1 MRWWMAAVSLLVVA
15 LVFRLG
21 LLAYAM
27 YALLGVLAVSRYLAH
42 TWSRNLVA
50 QRECNRLE
58 ASVGDTVAIA
68 LRLHNCGGIPVA
80 WAVVED
86 LLPPHALAFRPP
98 NLEVRGQRMQIVAL
112 GSRKSKTLL
121 YQVRC
126 NQRGYYQL
134 GPTLIE
140 TGDVFGLHR
149 RYRIEGEPHFLLVY
163 PRIVPLPGYNIASRK
178 PLGEIVLAHRLYE
191 DPTRI
196 AGVRAYQRGDPL
208 ARVHWRA
215 TARTGQLHSKVYEPS
230 AVAGATIVL
239 DLHRA
244 AHDPRHEPLRSE
256 LAITAAASLAYAVF
270 QTGEQVG
277 LVTNGRDAADRI
289 RTEGWVRDYRR
300 REQARTAATMRQAN
314 ERLQPLVVPTQRGA
328 DQFARIHATL
338 ARVELTDGLSLAQ
351 LVHETGGRLPR
362 NAAVVAIVPLPAP
375 ESVVALLGLKRRGYR
390 VTVVVNTYDATE
402 LADAAAAL
410 VAAGIRVLHLRDEG
424 ALSGLCQQVAWGA

>member
-1 MRWWMAAVSLLVVA
+1 MRWWIAAVVLLLVA

-42 TWSRNLVA
+42 TWSQNLVA
-50 QRECNRLE
+50 HRECHRLE

-68 LRLHNCGGIPVA
+68 LRLENRGRLPVA

-98 NLEVRGQRMQIVAL
+98 NLEVRGQRMQIVSL
-112 GSRKSKTLL
+112 RGRQGKTLL

-149 RYRIEGEPHFLLVY
+149 RFRIEGEPHFLLVY
-163 PRIVPLPGYNIASRK
+163 PRIVPLPGYDIASRK

-196 AGVRAYQRGDPL
+196 AGVRTYQPGDPL

-215 TARTGQLHSKVYEPS
+215 TARTAQLHSKVYEPS
-230 AVAGATIVL
+230 AVAGATMVL

-244 AHDPRHEPLRSE
+244 AHDPRHEPMRSE
-256 LAITAAASLAYAVF
+256 LAVTAAASLAHAVY
-270 QTGEQVG
+270 QTRAQVG

-300 REQARTAATMRQAN
+300 REQARSEATMRQGN
-314 ERLQPLVVPTQRGA
+314 ERLQPLVVETRRGA
-328 DQFARIHATL
+328 DQFARIHAAL

-351 LVHETGGRLPR
+351 LLSEVGSRLPR
-362 NAAVVAIVPLPAP
+362 DAAVVAIVPLPAP

-390 VTVVVNTYDATE
+390 VTAVVNTYDANE
-402 LADAAAAL
+402 LADAAAPL
-410 VAAGIRVLHLRDEG
+410 VAAGIRVLHLRDEA
-424 ALSGLCQQVAWGA
+424 ALATLCQQAAWSL